1 MDFNTIICGSIGVRK
16 SSRTLSSAM
25 NWWYTK
31 ELHRGRAP
39 LCSRQLDMSKRIKE
53 STRGYERGHQMIKT
67 FKDLIVYQKAFE
79 QAMEIFELTKSFPR
93 IEKYSLTDQIRRS
106 SRSVC
111 VNIGEAWRRLRY
123 PAHFVSKLTDAD
135 AEATET
141 VIWLD
146 FSLACRYLNPERYKK
161 VSTRYEEIGKI
172 LGSMVR
178 SPEKFCYETA
188 IKSKV

>member
-1 MDFNTIICGSIGVRK
+1 
-16 SSRTLSSAM
+16 
-25 NWWYTK
+25 
-31 ELHRGRAP
+31 
-39 LCSRQLDMSKRIKE
+39 
-53 STRGYERGHQMIKT
+53 MIKT

-79 QAMEIFELTKSFPR
+79 QAMEIFELTKGFPI

-141 VIWLD
+141 AIWLD
-146 FSLACRYLNPERYKK
+146 FSLACRYLNPELYKN
-161 VSTRYEEIGKI
+161 VAASYEEIGKM

-188 IKSKV
+188 SKSKV